1 MIEDA
6 FEDVLVAAQG
16 GDELAFAHLWRSIN
30 PRLVR
35 YLRTL
40 TPATAGDVASE
51 TWIQVI
57 RNLSKFAGDE
67 LAFRGW
73 IFTIARNKVTDA
85 QRRDRRR
92 PRTTSADALDT
103 FAAPDDT
110 ALWAMDN
117 LSTDSALALIA
128 VLPRDQAE
136 VILLRVVAGLDVA
149 SVARILGKTPGAV
162 RVNGHRGL
170 RRLQQL
176 VGRPPVS
183 L

>member
-1 MIEDA
+1 MTEAPFD
-6 FEDVLVAAQG
+6 DVLVAAQG
-16 GDELAFAHLWRSIN
+16 GDEFAFAQLWRSVN

-40 TPATAGDVASE
+40 TPSNAADVASE

-67 LAFRGW
+67 PAFRGW

-85 QRRDRRR
+85 QRHDRRR
-92 PRTTSADALDT
+92 PRTTGDTALDAM
-103 FAAPDDT
+103 AAPDDT
-110 ALWAMDN
+110 ALLAMEN
-117 LSTDSALALIA
+117 LTTDSALALIA

-149 SVARILGKTPGAV
+149 TVARILGKTSGAV

>member
-1 MIEDA
+1 MVEDT
-6 FEDVLVAAQG
+6 FEHVLVAAQG
-16 GDELAFAHLWRSIN
+16 GDELAFAHLWRAVN

-40 TPATAGDVASE
+40 TPGTAADVASE

-73 IFTIARNKVTDA
+73 IFTIARNKVTDG

-92 PRTTSADALDT
+92 PRTTGADPLDT

-110 ALWAMDN
+110 ALLAMDN

>member
-1 MIEDA
+1 MPSGA
-6 FEDVLVAAQG
+6 TGVGHARRATT
-16 GDELAFAHLWRSIN
+16 RS
-30 PRLVR
+30 
-35 YLRTL
+35 T
-40 TPATAGDVASE
+40 
-51 TWIQVI
+51 Q
-57 RNLSKFAGDE
+57 
-67 LAFRGW
+67 
-73 IFTIARNKVTDA
+73 
-85 QRRDRRR
+85 
-92 PRTTSADALDT
+92 

-110 ALWAMDN
+110 ALLAMDN

-149 SVARILGKTPGAV
+149 TVARILGKTPGAV